1 MPPWPEWQVEYV
13 GASFLGKLLGFWSA
27 FWISLLKKLLRWSG
41 TGVNNSRQVAYRH
54 RTHGDL
60 GNDARLSTF
69 QVRKKLYRMA
79 ISTCL
84 MLGFWRVATLRPLW
98 LSVSESGH
106 RVVLGF
112 LFLLTASW
120 MMSMVWICLS
130 KPHTRG

>member
-1 MPPWPEWQVEYV
+1 MPPWPEWQVEYI
-13 GASFLGKLLGFWSA
+13 GASFLGKLLGLWSV
-27 FWISLLKKLLRWSG
+27 FLISLFRKLFCWLG
-41 TGVNNSRQVAYRH
+41 TAVNNSGQLAYRN

-60 GNDARLSTF
+60 GNNAHFSTS

-79 ISTCL
+79 ISTFL

-98 LSVSESGH
+98 SSVSESGH

-120 MMSMVWICLS
+120 MMSMAWIFLS
-130 KPHTRG
+130 KPHTRE